1 MGSRTRNSDEYYME
15 EIYSKREIEKIQNK
29 VSLDKIE
36 KYFKTKQE
44 FIRYRNMSIKVRSIM
59 IRILVDGE
67 IYYDKDCMY
76 FSINEIREMTK
87 RIANNK
93 FFTSREVLNNYYL
106 VLSYYTEWA
115 HLEKKCRE
123 EHYTTKELKKEI
135 GTNELIANNTR
146 NILIPYEM
154 KQLFNQVKDLGIK
167 IVLFAA
173 LEGIKSEEILGVTIE
188 QIKKMKDSRLLTL
201 SNRSIEISNDLYQM
215 MLEYAMTTSKK
226 KGFRGGNKVS
236 VLENT
241 PYLIRTFDT
250 QKSKYTR
257 MEQTTFNI
265 RIKEELQ
272 KVGYEGKLSYIRD
285 CCQVY
290 DLLKGMSMDTFNKKY
305 GLKAKHKSMV
315 YSNKMIIKNYLE
327 EKMKEKDLI
336 QNSDI
341 KQSYQDNIVEEA
353 NQKGLS
359 SSITLEVLNEKFKE
373 EIQKSSMLSHESR
386 IKKIRKSSSLPSKT
400 VVTTTVYGRNPHIVV
415 EVLNRANGIC
425 ENCNKLAPFI
435 RESDGT
441 PYLEVHHIIRLAD
454 GGEDSLENTIAVCPN
469 CHRELHY
476 GVK

>member
-1 MGSRTRNSDEYYME
+1 MGSSDSGEYYMDE
-15 EIYSKREIEKIQNK
+15 VYSKREIEKIQNK

-44 FIRYRNMSIKVRSIM
+44 FARYANMSIEIKSIM

-67 IYYDKDCMY
+67 IYSNKDCIY

-93 FFTSREVLNNYYL
+93 FFTSRRILNNYYL
-106 VLSYYTEWA
+106 VLSNYTKWA
-115 HLEKKCRE
+115 CLEKGYRKE
-123 EHYTTKELKKEI
+123 YYTTKELKREI
-135 GTNELIANNTR
+135 GTDELITNNTQ
-146 NILIPYEM
+146 NILTPYEM
-154 KQLFNQVKDLGIK
+154 KQLFNQVNNLSVK

-188 QIKKMKDSRLLTL
+188 QIKKMKDSRFLTL
-201 SNRSIEISNDLYQM
+201 SNRSIEISDDLYQM
-215 MLEYAMTTSKK
+215 MLQYAMTTSKE
-226 KGFRGGNKVS
+226 KGFRNGSKVS

-241 PYLIRTFDT
+241 PYLIRAFDT

-257 MEQTTFNI
+257 MGQSTFNDS
-265 RIKEELQ
+265 IKKELQ
-272 KVGYEGKLSYIRD
+272 KVGYKGKLSYIRN
-285 CCQVY
+285 CCKVY
-290 DLLKGMSMDTFNKKY
+290 DLLKGMSMDAFNIKY
-305 GLKAKHKSMV
+305 GLKVKHKSMV
-315 YSNKMIIKNYLE
+315 YSENKIIEKYLE
-327 EKMKEKDLI
+327 EKIKEENLVQVLNI
-336 QNSDI
+336 N
-341 KQSYQDNIVEEA
+341 QSHQDNIVEEVEH
-353 NQKGLS
+353 KDLS
-359 SSITLEVLNEKFKE
+359 PPTTLEVLNEKFKK

-386 IKKIRKSSSLPSKT
+386 MIKIGELPGLPSKT
-400 VVTTTVYGRNPHIVV
+400 VVTTMVYERNPHIVV